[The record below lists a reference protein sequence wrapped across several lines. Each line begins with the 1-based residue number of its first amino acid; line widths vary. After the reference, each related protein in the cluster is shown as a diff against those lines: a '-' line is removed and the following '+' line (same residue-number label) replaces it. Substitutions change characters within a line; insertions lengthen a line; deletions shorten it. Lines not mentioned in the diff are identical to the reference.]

1 MTSTSNQRTN
11 TSKLT
16 GRVCRSAAV
25 LGLAAIGSLSAA
37 MVGSAASA
45 PDAGASPLCPPL
57 IPVCTVTPTRPPV
70 ADPGGGVLDPGTG
83 TVDPTPP
90 TTTPPTTPPSTTPPG
105 NGGQTTN
112 NPPKTNTGGNA
123 NQTPTNETPVPAA
136 ETTSVD
142 ATKSAAGDSQSDDG
156 GSSLPYLAIV
166 GGVAALGAAGTGLY
180 LRYGR
185 RA

>member
-1 MTSTSNQRTN
+1 MTSTSNQRTS

-16 GRVCRSAAV
+16 RKLCRSAAV

-37 MVGSAASA
+37 LVGSAVTAS
-45 PDAGASPLCPPL
+45 DAGASPYCPPFSQNCP
-57 IPVCTVTPTRPPV
+57 IQPPITRPPV
-70 ADPGGGVLDPGTG
+70 FDPGVVGPPAEEADPGTNPT
-83 TVDPTPP
+83 TPP
-90 TTTPPTTPPSTTPPG
+90 STPPTTPPTSPT
-105 NGGQTTN
+105 NGGQNTN
-112 NPPKTNTGGNA
+112 NPPRTNTGGNGNA
-123 NQTPTNETPVPAA
+123 TPVDPTPVPAA

-142 ATKSAAGDSQSDDG
+142 DAAVGDTESDDG
-156 GSSLPYLAIV
+156 GSSLPYIAIV

>member
-1 MTSTSNQRTN
+1 MTSTSNQRTS

-16 GRVCRSAAV
+16 GKLCRSAAV

-37 MVGSAASA
+37 MVGSAATA
-45 PDAGASPLCPPL
+45 PAAGAIPNCPPL
-57 IPVCTVTPTRPPV
+57 IPVCTVTPSTRPPI
-70 ADPGGGVLDPGTG
+70 ADPGDNVLDP
-83 TVDPTPP
+83 TVDPAPP
-90 TTTPPTTPPSTTPPG
+90 TTTPPTTPPTTTPPA
-105 NGGQTTN
+105 NGGQNTN
-112 NPPKTNTGGNA
+112 NPPRNTGGGNA
-123 NQTPTNETPVPAA
+123 NPTPANGTPVPAA

-142 ATKSAAGDSQSDDG
+142 ETKEAAGDSQSDDG
-156 GSSLPYLAIV
+156 GSSLPYIAIV

>member
-1 MTSTSNQRTN
+1 MSSTSNQRS

-16 GRVCRSAAV
+16 GKLCRSAAV

-37 MVGSAASA
+37 MIGSAVTATS
-45 PDAGASPLCPPL
+45 AGAIPHCPPL
-57 IPVCTVTPTRPPV
+57 IPVCTVTPPTKPPI
-70 ADPGGGVLDPGTG
+70 ADPGDNVLDP

-90 TTTPPTTPPSTTPPG
+90 VTTPPTTPPSTTPPG

-123 NQTPTNETPVPAA
+123 NQTPTNQTPVPAA

-142 ATKSAAGDSQSDDG
+142 ETKSAAGDSQSDDG
-156 GSSLPYLAIV
+156 GSSLPYIAIV
-166 GGVAALGAAGTGLY
+166 GGIAALGAAGTGLY